1 MKKLVLLAIVVIL
14 LLATQGADANAAAI
28 AEFIGGGMVRAAEGA
43 ATSLIRTMD
52 TVGKDLYGVI
62 SKVQTSSSKMVITSG
77 RTIGKSNVYGAV
89 KQGTKNVAN
98 KAWDTFKAVPGS
110 VNQKLTK
117 EQITG
122 QRIAYDKTEIA
133 IEGYKATSGVIS
145 TASGVV
151 WAIGLFFI
159 GFVANTCMPCAKN
172 LNRCGRR
179 VAKWQDNKRDEIL
192 GDVSKWTFLNPM
204 LYVLLVVGIFFALCR
219 GLVNVVDFFIRH
231 VYILLALFF
240 LMAIAMLIQHYST
253 PTLNAV
259 HNGVLLGQKS
269 INTLSGVMN
278 TGKKAMNIM
287 IPITNERTYSAIQ
300 AGRVVYNAFI
310 PEDVQ
315 VPMFSCQ
322 QSGQQQQ
329 GRRLTIVDEDG
340 HTQLFDLS
348 RQSTALRQIVVP
360 VTLMMSLFDRFE
372 NMMLEFQLMLM
383 AAFIEPILF
392 VVSLILP
399 KVTCAFS
406 GGPVCIIMEIGDIVV
421 TLFVS
426 RLYLILRLI
435 PFLSN
440 LQTPQIHIGCKQG
453 EFPIEMDANLCGGY
467 IWDLEPKGAFFSEL
481 IPSTVA
487 QDPSTDHSAQASQ
500 IMDKY
505 LANGGQGRRLREQD
519 PIWVNCTKST
529 HDGVY
534 LETFTSGR
542 VLHKAHNNG
551 CPHVRDLIL
560 KTPHERILQ
569 FHRLNILDECVD
581 VCLDGL
587 VHLRSCFYSVDDH
600 PIYVMGWCHHSASL
614 GINNTVVDATL
625 QRLFRVYV
633 DLSYDRPTPPTDEQQ
648 QEETVEQRNLRGK
661 RTTPLTRQETIDVI
675 RKTSRG
681 ANILMADQVN
691 CDLSHSDTKDPED
704 QFLNTL
710 CLTSSYIQKVSFES
724 LGPDSTTVHQFFDPS
739 RSLSGPTYDR
749 RHLEQQQRTQD
760 IFTRFTKRLHAS
772 SSRMVRFTETIRK
785 NIRLLTTATEVNDT
799 TFTHRVLSMIADDQ
813 RENVLYASV
822 LKSIH
827 AFEAFAADDGDQ
839 TEFGRKRRDLATTVD
854 DNPTYIEVIG
864 DCPSDM
870 YLCSDGI
877 HCVAPEDMELCLQY
891 EQPAD
896 ANLFQRAAATLE
908 SYAAT
913 SFDFKGAAADVVQCW
928 CGYDTKP
935 DTLPLSTSNLQLP
948 EGASTTEEYC
958 LPLRAP
964 YTYFADPIPETGIRS
979 YVASLCN
986 GTGLETSACY
996 CYWYQPTALS
1006 SNVYLSGIFK
1016 MYVVNHIIN
1025 ALLDVQSFVYIFL
1038 TGPQAWFY
1046 FVQLI
1051 WQNVMWMFC
1060 GDRCPLWLIYM
1071 FGDLGYPDLTTDRRF
1086 LCAGLH
1092 AGSFFYTVFM
1102 VFAIL
1107 MILIFVFPAVLFLIE
1122 FISPTFHQYRPR
1134 QRRRKT
1140 IKRSR

>member
-1 MKKLVLLAIVVIL
+1 MKKLVFFYIVVIL
-14 LLATQGADANAAAI
+14 LLATQGADAQGIGAMLAEGMVGASRAAVSAASAMERTFLSVAPSLVKTLESGSKMIVTKAGSAIKPSSIPGAINRAGKNAVGRSIDTVNSASAKITTASRVAQQRVNEQLEI
-28 AEFIGGGMVRAAEGA
+28 AKTVYTETGSLISAGTGFIWGIGLLFIGC
-43 ATSLIRTMD
+43 L
-52 TVGKDLYGVI
+52 
-62 SKVQTSSSKMVITSG
+62 
-77 RTIGKSNVYGAV
+77 
-89 KQGTKNVAN
+89 AN
-98 KAWDTFKAVPGS
+98 
-110 VNQKLTK
+110 
-117 EQITG
+117 I
-122 QRIAYDKTEIA
+122 
-133 IEGYKATSGVIS
+133 
-145 TASGVV
+145 
-151 WAIGLFFI
+151 
-159 GFVANTCMPCAKN
+159 CMPCAKS

-179 VAKWQDNKRDEIL
+179 IAQWQDDKRDEIL
-192 GDVSKWTFLNPM
+192 GDVSRWTFLNPM
-204 LYVLLVVGIFFALCR
+204 LYVLLLIGIFFALCR
-219 GLVNVVDFFIRH
+219 GMVNVVTFFIRH

-240 LMAIAMLIQHYST
+240 LMAFFIGIQHYST

-259 HNGVLLGQKS
+259 HNSVVLGQKS

-315 VPMFSCQ
+315 IPMFSCQ
-322 QSGQQQQ
+322 QSGQQ
-329 GRRLTIVDEDG
+329 GRRLTIIDEDG

-406 GGPVCIIMEIGDIVV
+406 GGPICIILEIGDIVV

-426 RLYLILRLI
+426 RLYDVLHLI
-435 PFLSN
+435 PFLAN
-440 LQTPQIHIGCKQG
+440 LPTPQVHIGCNEHQ
-453 EFPIEMDANLCGGY
+453 FPIQMDANLCGGY

-481 IPSTVA
+481 VPSTVA
-487 QDPSTDHSAQASQ
+487 QDPSTDHSAQVSQ
-500 IMDKY
+500 ILDKY
-505 LANGGQGRRLREQD
+505 LANGGQGRRLSSQT
-519 PIWVNCTKST
+519 WVNCSKST

-534 LETFTSGR
+534 VETFGRR
-542 VLHKAHNNG
+542 VLHKAHHNG

-587 VHLRSCFYSVDDH
+587 VHLQTCFYSVDDH
-600 PIYVMGWCHHSASL
+600 PINVIGWCSTIADTAI

-625 QRLFRVYV
+625 QRLFNIYLVF
-633 DLSYDRPTPPTDEQQ
+633 DAKPPPPT
-648 QEETVEQRNLRGK
+648 EEEIGGQRDLKTK
-661 RTTPLTRQETIDVI
+661 RTTPLSRQETIDVI
-675 RKTSRG
+675 RKTSQG
-681 ANILMADQVN
+681 SILMAGQVN
-691 CDLSHSDTKDPED
+691 CDIGGGATATPED

-710 CLTSSYIQKVSFES
+710 CLTSSYIQKVSLES
-724 LGPDSTTVHQFFDPS
+724 LGPDPTTVHQFFDPT
-739 RSLSGPTYDR
+739 RSLSGPTYNR
-749 RHLEQQQRTQD
+749 RHLEQQQATQD
-760 IFTRFTKRLHAS
+760 VFQRFTKKLHAS
-772 SSRMVRFTETIRK
+772 SNRMVRFTETIRK

-813 RENVLYASV
+813 RDNVLYASV
-822 LKSIH
+822 LRSIH
-827 AFEAFAADDGDQ
+827 AFEAFAVDDQ
-839 TEFGRKRRDLATTVD
+839 TERRDLATVD

-877 HCVAPEDMELCLQY
+877 HCVTPEDMSICVEY

-896 ANLFQRAAATLE
+896 ANIFQRAAATLE
-908 SYAAT
+908 SYAT
-913 SFDFKGAAADVVQCW
+913 SSFDVKGYLSNEVQCW
-928 CGYDTKP
+928 CDYDRKP

-948 EGASTTEEYC
+948 EGASTTEQYC
-958 LPLRAP
+958 LGLRPP

-979 YVASLCN
+979 YVTSLCN

-1006 SNVYLSGIFK
+1006 TNVYLSGIFK

-1051 WQNVMWMFC
+1051 WQNIMWMGC

-1071 FGDLGYPDLTTDRRF
+1071 FGDLGYTDLTTDRRF
-1086 LCAGLH
+1086 MCAFLH

-1102 VFAIL
+1102 VFGIL
-1107 MILIFVFPAVLFLIE
+1107 MILIFIIPAVLFLIE
-1122 FISPTFHQYRPR
+1122 FLSPTFHQYRH
-1134 QRRRKT
+1134 RRKS
-1140 IKRSR
+1140 ILKNE